1 MTNEKSRGKV
11 FREIYASVVF
21 IWKLLRVT
29 AAIGTKAAKLWG
41 VQQHLSSNPLCKAE
55 ELWGAGSLA
64 RDGGLVACVALPQR
78 HWCLLMFPRSCTKN
92 PARLF
97 SLSLKLLNTA
107 HPQVVAR
114 PSGSPAGEAFFFSH
128 PAHPNPPVLFPCLAA
143 RSFGLQFLQ
152 RIEGHRAERQTE
164 QWTGT
169 FQPVRVLTVLSFP
182 AAVQAHDFP
191 PAHTRQRSAS
201 FPFVS
206 HLSSV
211 SHLHTSLLSAD

>member
-41 VQQHLSSNPLCKAE
+41 VQQHLSSNPLCQAE

-64 RDGGLVACVALPQR
+64 RDGGLLACVALPQR

-114 PSGSPAGEAFFFSH
+114 PSGSPAREAFFFLIQPTQTH
-128 PAHPNPPVLFPCLAA
+128 RYCFHVWL
-143 RSFGLQFLQ
+143 RGLLDCSSC
-152 RIEGHRAERQTE
+152 RELKDTE
-164 QWTGT
+164 LKDGQDSG
-169 FQPVRVLTVLSFP
+169 QEP
-182 AAVQAHDFP
+182 
-191 PAHTRQRSAS
+191 
-201 FPFVS
+201 
-206 HLSSV
+206 SS
-211 SHLHTSLLSAD
+211 L